1 MRHEGTFYVVEH
13 VQDEKRESRCY
24 HGLDN
29 KTCSTGHA
37 DRSYHPDGGC
47 GGESLHFLLFAAQE
61 DGASTQEADTSHDVG
76 GDTCGIVRDVK
87 GASDVYKTIC
97 RDGGKEGRTERDES
111 KRAHARRPL
120 MDFALQSDERANE

>member
-13 VQDEKRESRCY
+13 VQDEKRESRCD

-37 DRSYHPDGGC
+37 DGSYHPDGGC

-61 DGASTQEADTSHDVG
+61 DGACTQEADTSHDIG
-76 GDTCGIVRDVK
+76 GDTCGIGRDVK
-87 GASDVYKTIC
+87 GASDVYETIG
-97 RDGGKEGRTERDES
+97 RDGGKGGRTEGNETR
-111 KRAHARRPL
+111 RAHARYR
-120 MDFALQSDERANE
+120 SV